1 MLVSGYN
8 LRRVLCCP
16 SSACCRF
23 TTADPHKQHLLS
35 HHPSAVRLCELRGS
49 PFPFPCKFCLRCHML
64 SCICHIQYFL
74 LQKYA
79 ELVNCFP
86 GGDRESKSRCR
97 KKHLIGKRKKKKRRK
112 DDENSSDTDSAFV
125 LKHTKLKRQEEL
137 PDIIPKQVKTKYFHC
152 GPNT

>member
-1 MLVSGYN
+1 M
-8 LRRVLCCP
+8 LCCP
-16 SSACCRF
+16 SSACCCF
-23 TTADPHKQHLLS
+23 TTAEPHKQ
-35 HHPSAVRLCELRGS
+35 HHPSAVRLSELRAS
-49 PFPFPCKFCLRCHML
+49 PCKFCLHCH

-112 DDENSSDTDSAFV
+112 DEENSSDTDSAFV

-137 PDIIPKQVKTKYFHC
+137 PDIIPKQVKTKYFYY
-152 GPNT
+152 GPHT